1 MKPISTA
8 ALRAALLFAACLLA
22 SAAAGAAAA
31 PGPSAP
37 GVEASASQPGG
48 TGASLPSASAELPQN
63 AEKLSVHSAS
73 PSEQALEAKIAG
85 WIGELSRQPGF
96 EIWSVA
102 THRTE
107 VLGPGT
113 HSWLVTVIRNGDEA
127 GYLVV
132 TFAPDGT
139 LGLAEYGSGPYP
151 LFSLNT
157 LHRVLAQRGLILNT
171 DDEDPYD
178 SEQLQRIYRGPMES
192 YWIVKIDSETLYLD
206 AKSGQRL
213 PDLDRLKPAEQALQ
227 AAEQPVAVS
236 AKKPLAEPLGIA
248 PFPDADPASPSR
260 LETEWHSAAISTDS
274 ADTGWIKPSARLQAT
289 PSAAE
294 LLPLLQRMPV
304 GLLLKVYGDQCL
316 YPLAVDGFHEWNDGS
331 VFVGLE
337 QEGSRFLPWTTVE
350 RGRFYPA
357 SARTP

>member
-37 GVEASASQPGG
+37 GMEASAPQPGG
-48 TGASLPSASAELPQN
+48 TGASLPSASAELPKN
-63 AEKLSVHSAS
+63 AEKFSVHSAS

-96 EIWSVA
+96 ESWSQA
-102 THRTE
+102 SHRTE

-113 HSWLVTVIRNGDEA
+113 HSWLVTVIRDGDEA

-157 LHRVLAQRGLILNT
+157 LHRVLAQRGLILDT

-178 SEQLQRIYRGPMES
+178 SDQLQRIYLGPMES

-213 PDLDRLKPAEQALQ
+213 PDLDSARTPQEGLQ
-227 AAEQPVAVS
+227 T
-236 AKKPLAEPLGIA
+236 AEPPGVVSL
-248 PFPDADPASPSR
+248 PDSSPANPASPSR
-260 LETEWHSAAISTDS
+260 VETEWHAAAISTDS
-274 ADTGWIKPSARLQAT
+274 ADTGWIKPSAWLQAT

-294 LLPLLQRMPV
+294 LLPLLQRTPV

-337 QEGSRFLPWTTVE
+337 QEGSRFLAWTTVE
-350 RGRFYPA
+350 RGRFFPA